1 MINMFDMLQ
10 QAQNGEA
17 VQNLSRQFGLSEQQT
32 HAAMDALMPAFNEA
46 MRRNA
51 QSADQMTRFWSDMNQ
66 RNLQQFYDSADAM
79 RRDDVWMQGND
90 VLGGL
95 FGSKDVSRAVA
106 QQAAMMS
113 GLGPSIIKQMLPVV
127 AAMMMG
133 GLQRGGTGAN
143 PLEAMFRQMMG
154 QGNTSSG
161 TMPGPFGDMLEN
173 MMGGG
178 RTDMPNP
185 MTDNPMGAFIEGML
199 NRLKDRADEPYDQ
212 HGGPEAQT
220 QRTSEQVS
228 EGDSGSANPFDP
240 GEIIDA
246 LFNAGKKTQ
255 DANTEAMGRI
265 FEQFMGGGR
274 R

>member
-1 MINMFDMLQ
+1 MINMFDMLL

-17 VQNLSRQFGLSEQQT
+17 VKNLSRQFGLSEQQT
-32 HAAMDALMPAFNEA
+32 HAAMGAMMPAFNEA

-51 QSADQMTRFWSDMNQ
+51 QSVDQMQRFWSEMSQ

-79 RRDDVWMQGND
+79 RRDDIWMQGND

-106 QQAAMMS
+106 QQASLMS
-113 GLGPSIIKQMLPVV
+113 GLGPTVIKQMLPVI

-133 GLQRGGTGAN
+133 GLQRGGGASN
-143 PLEAMFRQMMG
+143 PLESLFKQMMG
-154 QGNTSSG
+154 QGGAPSHA
-161 TMPGPFGDMLEN
+161 MPGPFGEMLES

-178 RTDMPNP
+178 AANAPNP
-185 MTDNPMGAFIEGML
+185 MTDNPMGAFVEGML
-199 NRLKDRADEPYDQ
+199 NRLKERADDPDDRNAASHEAADGDREQAP
-212 HGGPEAQT
+212 GG
-220 QRTSEQVS
+220 
-228 EGDSGSANPFDP
+228 ANPFDAS
-240 GEIIDA
+240 EIIDA
-246 LFNAGKKTQ
+246 LFSAGKKTQ

>member
-10 QAQNGEA
+10 QAQNGDA
-17 VQNLSRQFGLSEQQT
+17 IKNISRQFGLNEQQT
-32 HAAMDALMPAFNEA
+32 YAAMDAMMPAFNEA

-51 QSADQMTRFWSDMNQ
+51 QSADQMHRFWSEMNQ

-113 GLGPSIIKQMLPVV
+113 GLGPSVIKQMLPVV

-133 GLQRGGTGAN
+133 GLQRGGGAAN

-154 QGNTSSG
+154 QGGSASSG
-161 TMPGPFGDMLEN
+161 VPGPFGEMLES

-178 RTDMPNP
+178 RKDMPNP
-185 MTDNPMGAFIEGML
+185 MTENPMGAFLEGML
-199 NRLKDRADEPYDQ
+199 GRLRDRADEPHDQ
-212 HGGPEAQT
+212 HGSPEST
-220 QRTSEQVS
+220 E
-228 EGDSGSANPFDP
+228 DSDTVGSGKAAPGAFDP